1 MYVSQKYLPRRDD
14 KGTCTEKKQLGSNIG
29 LVATVVGKL
38 AENDATVAT
47 ELLTSLPAIA
57 RKWRSLLCFAGSN
70 ASLKSIK
77 MKVRTKKKKLHKL
90 LFAHELH

>member
-1 MYVSQKYLPRRDD
+1 MNVNQKHLPRRDD

-38 AENDATVAT
+38 AENGAIVDV
-47 ELLTSLPAIA
+47 ELLNSLPAIA

-77 MKVRTKKKKLHKL
+77 
-90 LFAHELH
+90 